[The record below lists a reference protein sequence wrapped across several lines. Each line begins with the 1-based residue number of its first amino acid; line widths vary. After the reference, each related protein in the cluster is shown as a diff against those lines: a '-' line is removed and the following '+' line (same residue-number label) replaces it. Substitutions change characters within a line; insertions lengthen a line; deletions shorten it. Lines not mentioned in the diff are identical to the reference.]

1 MDVNQSCSYIF
12 LRNNT
17 YYFSRRV
24 PLDMKG
30 RYGSRRV
37 VKSLRTRSK
46 RVALRGSNQINF
58 QLETY
63 WSSIRVEKIAQYLV
77 STPTN
82 TATLNSSGC
91 GYDLL
96 DVKDHYLKLKGPN
109 KSPKFEGMVN
119 RNIRYLI
126 DAVGNKDLSTYTTS
140 DGAKFRDYLL
150 DKGLALASTKRAFAS
165 LRPMINLMIQEHGLN
180 VSNPLMNTYMPD
192 DVAKSKRQPIPLP
205 TIRTIQSA
213 CLDMDDDLRWIVAL
227 VSNTGMRLGE
237 ACGLATSD
245 IVLDCTNPHV
255 IIQPNSSRGLK
266 TESSERKVPLVGA
279 SLWAA
284 ERAYQVA
291 YRERS
296 EFIFSRYTKGGKCNA
311 NSASAALN
319 KWMKSYVDE
328 GCVIHSFR
336 HSMRDRLRAVECPS
350 DIVDQIG
357 GWSRS
362 SVGEN
367 YGSGYP
373 LTVLHKW
380 MKLIE

>member
-1 MDVNQSCSYIF
+1 MDDQLSSYIF
-12 LRNNT
+12 LRNNV

-30 RYGSRRV
+30 DSGSRRI

-46 RVALRGSNQINF
+46 RVAVRGSNQINF

-63 WSSIRVEKIAQYLV
+63 WSSIRVERITHGLV
-77 STPTN
+77 NSPISQTN
-82 TATLNSSGC
+82 SAASGC

-96 DVKDHYLKLKGPN
+96 DVKEHYLKLKGVN
-109 KSPKFEGMVN
+109 KSHKFECMVN

-126 DAVGNKDLSTYTTS
+126 GAIGNKDISSYSSS
-140 DGAKFRDYLL
+140 DGAKFRSYLL
-150 DKGLALASTKRAFAS
+150 DKGLALSSIKRAFAS
-165 LRPMINLMIQEHGLN
+165 LRPMINLMIQEHGLDIK
-180 VSNPLMNTYMPD
+180 NPLMNTYMPD
-192 DVAKSKRQPIPLP
+192 DLTTSKRQPIPLP
-205 TIRTIQSA
+205 AIKNIQSI
-213 CLDMDDDLRWIVAL
+213 CIDINDDLRWIIAL
-227 VSNTGMRLGE
+227 ISDTGMRLGE
-237 ACGLATSD
+237 VCGLERAD
-245 IVLDCTNPHV
+245 IVLDGPVPH
-255 IIQPNSSRGLK
+255 ITIQPNSSRRLK
-266 TESSERKVPLVGA
+266 TASSERQVPLVGA

-284 ERAYQVA
+284 TQAFSVP
-291 YRERS
+291 YRKDKYL
-296 EFIFSRYTKGGKCNA
+296 FPRYTKDGKCNA

-328 GCVIHSFR
+328 DVVIHSFR

-362 SVGEN
+362 SVGEQ

-373 LTVLHKW
+373 LPVLHKW
-380 MKLIE
+380 LQMIE